1 MEQERP
7 IKKKT
12 RKKKKR
18 WPVIVLLAILALVA
32 VLMSPVCNIKEV
44 SVVGNERVSTQQIL
58 DAVGHMEGMNL
69 FRISTAKI
77 KKNAESV
84 PYVGEVT
91 VHRVFPN
98 KLRIEVK
105 EEHTALFISFAG
117 KMVCVGENGKVIDYT
132 SEDNAIGAPIAAGL
146 TVEDYQ
152 IGQPAKVKEGKAL
165 ETALAYCGYFKEYDL
180 FPMVTELDVSNP
192 EDVKFTIRYHLQ
204 VEFGKEEQL
213 GYKMRYLK
221 QVISEVGDHSD
232 GVINIRSVDH
242 VTYRELTEEDVIA
255 TPPPDGTEGNGD
267 GATDR
272 SDDATAEPTMV
283 PEPE

>member
-1 MEQERP
+1 MELERP
-7 IKKKT
+7 KKKRT

-18 WPVIVLLAILALVA
+18 WPILLLLAIAAVVA

-44 SVVGNERVSTQQIL
+44 SIVGNERVSTQQIL
-58 DAVGHMEGMNL
+58 DAVGTLEGQNL
-69 FRISTAKI
+69 FRISTDKI
-77 KKNAESV
+77 ERNAEGV
-84 PYVGEVT
+84 PYVGEVS

-105 EEHTALFISFAG
+105 EEHTALFIPFAG
-117 KMVCVGENGKVIDYT
+117 KMICVGETGKVIDYI
-132 SEDNAIGAPIAAGL
+132 SEDNAVGAPIAVGL

-152 IGQPAKVKEGKAL
+152 IGESAKVKEGKAL
-165 ETALAYCGYFKEYDL
+165 EVALSYSGYFKEYDL

-192 EDVKFTIRYHLQ
+192 EDVKFTIHYHLQ

-221 QVISEVGDHSD
+221 QVISEVGDHAD

-242 VTYRELTEEDVIA
+242 VTYRELTEEDTRT
-255 TPPPDGTEGNGD
+255 TPPPEEAANGEVATEAPN
-267 GATDR
+267 T
-272 SDDATAEPTMV
+272 ATAEPTMV